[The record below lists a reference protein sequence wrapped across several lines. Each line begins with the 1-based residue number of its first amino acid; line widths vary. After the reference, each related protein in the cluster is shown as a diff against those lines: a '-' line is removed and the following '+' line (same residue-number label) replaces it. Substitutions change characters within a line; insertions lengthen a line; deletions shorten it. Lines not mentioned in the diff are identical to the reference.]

1 MNVLGVADQVLSFT
15 QSAAVSSCG
24 NEHLAM
30 LPVTSQVKKSVLEFV
45 ENLNRS
51 QAQTNHSLGFK
62 VRINYNSNINKL
74 KLNFFFQVAF
84 DVLKEL
90 YKDESKKLPISFLY
104 ISRGLLSPLSEAKN
118 VLQAIS
124 NGQQELPF
132 PVVINTCA
140 IVIGN
145 YSLD

>member
-1 MNVLGVADQVLSFT
+1 M
-15 QSAAVSSCG
+15 
-24 NEHLAM
+24 
-30 LPVTSQVKKSVLEFV
+30 
-45 ENLNRS
+45 
-51 QAQTNHSLGFK
+51 
-62 VRINYNSNINKL
+62 
-74 KLNFFFQVAF
+74 AF

-140 IVIGN
+140 IVIGDYLLFN
-145 YSLD
+145 LKINFKIKFLDFF